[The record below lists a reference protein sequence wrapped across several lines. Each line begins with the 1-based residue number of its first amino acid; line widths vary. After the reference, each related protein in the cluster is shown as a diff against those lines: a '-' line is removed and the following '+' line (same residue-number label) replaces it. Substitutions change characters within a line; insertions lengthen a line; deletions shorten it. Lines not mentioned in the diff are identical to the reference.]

1 MRRAVVCAAALFMVF
16 SVGVTSVSAA
26 SRKTG
31 RKTAKARKNNVC
43 RYVDKDGDGVCDNY
57 ASGQCRKKWNK
68 KGYCGGGNRVKRKR
82 ICGASRR

>member
-1 MRRAVVCAAALFMVF
+1 MKRAVVCAAALFMVF

-43 RYVDKDGDGVCDNY
+43 RYVDKDGDGVWDN
-57 ASGQCRKKWNK
+57 
-68 KGYCGGGNRVKRKR
+68 
-82 ICGASRR
+82 